1 MNINPE
7 VISTEK
13 EKVINNY
20 NNNPNNYC
28 EDKKTNIEQAIP
40 KESRTLEETP
50 KNEENINNEHRKKS
64 LINDEDLAQTISIG
78 KKIMNKIFTNLNSYW
93 LEIMGFVNL
102 ILSLIIYESIVIII
116 LNLFLLLI
124 EGEFDLSDITDAFNI
139 LINNIG
145 IKWIMFIIISNHL
158 SVGFFCLTTFSNVLT
173 DIKDIKMFYIFSI
186 IKAVLFYVFL
196 VILLKVII
204 RDTFGNFVQKKV
216 ESANIV
222 GKERAFE
229 IINPLIDKLVIF
241 VARFLSTYNIFLE
254 KLLLGSIYFFL
265 FFELETI
272 SRKKLLIF
280 RLLSLIPILFII
292 VSLILRALENNNIIK
307 INEYISALLLG
318 PKISVYGYFITTL
331 LEIKYKSLAYDVFDS
346 EKSIDSRV
354 FIKIGSKHFGLFS
367 IIELLI
373 GFFFPKITNIGIG
386 NNYLLILCAPIAAI
400 YDYKRSNKTPFPC
413 CKKGNFSLFFKIIVY
428 FIGCVIVLLL
438 GIYFVILM
446 IEFIQ
451 KFIAPI
457 IEVIID
463 NIDIIK
469 EILKLLLQ
477 SDIF

>member
-40 KESRTLEETP
+40 KESRTLEESP
-50 KNEENINNEHRKKS
+50 KNEENINTEHRKKS

-124 EGEFDLSDITDAFNI
+124 EGEFDISDITDAFNI

-173 DIKDIKMFYIFSI
+173 DIKDIKVFYIWSI

-272 SRKKLLIF
+272 SRKK
-280 RLLSLIPILFII
+280 
-292 VSLILRALENNNIIK
+292 
-307 INEYISALLLG
+307 Y
-318 PKISVYGYFITTL
+318 
-331 LEIKYKSLAYDVFDS
+331 
-346 EKSIDSRV
+346 
-354 FIKIGSKHFGLFS
+354 
-367 IIELLI
+367 
-373 GFFFPKITNIGIG
+373 
-386 NNYLLILCAPIAAI
+386 YL
-400 YDYKRSNKTPFPC
+400 
-413 CKKGNFSLFFKIIVY
+413 
-428 FIGCVIVLLL
+428 
-438 GIYFVILM
+438 
-446 IEFIQ
+446 
-451 KFIAPI
+451 
-457 IEVIID
+457 
-463 NIDIIK
+463 
-469 EILKLLLQ
+469 
-477 SDIF
+477 